1 MIVPMTETN
10 GAHWRDRRH
19 RKRGAPV
26 LGNVF
31 VPATRLMARFRYAK
45 KFALI
50 AVVMLLP
57 LAYVGHA
64 YLADQGSKI
73 GFSAKERVGV
83 TYVAPANKLLT
94 QLAAGRTLAVEAAI
108 GNTTAQQQLPAQ
120 VQAIQAAVAGLDRVD
135 KRVGGSLQTTA
146 MWSRLRGKIATVIVA
161 QPTDPTRTLTAWSG
175 LTADTVGLITQA
187 GNTSNLILD
196 PDLDSFYVMD
206 ALIVKTPALIDS
218 AGLAGDRELLMGA
231 SSSASLDSR
240 IQLAVDKGVISNLT
254 TGLSADLKTAFGSTG
269 DAALEPSL
277 SPKLKPV
284 TDSATA
290 LQAQLTQGVH
300 GSADP
305 ALAARTGDAA
315 ARASTTLGAAMTP
328 SLDHLLATR
337 IAGFQSARQRV
348 AIVAVISLLIAAY
361 LFVGFYL
368 AVIASVSRMKSVAD
382 GIADGDMEHDVLIA
396 SNDEIGVATRDFATT
411 VMSYLR
417 EVAGAA
423 RGVADGDLSIEIA
436 PRSERD
442 ALGLALSGM
451 LDSLREV
458 VGEVAHSS
466 AQMTAASQEMA
477 TMTADTV
484 RAVSEIARAS
494 EGVAQGAENQVRMV
508 EQAGNS
514 AAETGESVRDASQ
527 AAEAGA
533 QTADRAGDAIGA
545 MQATSEQ
552 VAEAIRDLATK
563 STEIGGIVATITG
576 IAEQTNLL
584 ALNAA
589 IEAARA
595 GDQGRGFAVVAE
607 EVRKLAEE
615 AQGAAG
621 KIAIIITEIQSDT
634 QRVVDVVAESGTRT
648 EAGVA
653 AVASTR
659 EAFVVIGGTIVQ
671 VTEQIDR
678 IAGLTTQVA
687 EVAESAS
694 AAAEQVSA
702 STQQTNASAQEIS
715 ATAQRVAGAAQA
727 LDQVV
732 SRFRLQRVE

>member
-1 MIVPMTETN
+1 MLSS
-10 GAHWRDRRH
+10 A
-19 RKRGAPV
+19 
-26 LGNVF
+26 F

-50 AVVMLLP
+50 ALVMLLP

-64 YLADQGSKI
+64 YLADQDSKI

-83 TYVAPANKLLT
+83 TYTDPANRLLIA
-94 QLAAGRTLAVEAAI
+94 LATGRTMAVEAAL
-108 GNTTAQQQLPAQ
+108 GDASAQQQLPAQ
-120 VQAIQAAVAGLDRVD
+120 LQSIRASVAGLDRVD
-135 KRVGGSLQTTA
+135 KQVGGSLQTTA
-146 MWSRLRGKIATVIVA
+146 MWGQLRGKITTVIAA
-161 QPTDPTRTLTAWSG
+161 QPTDPAQTLTAWSG
-175 LTADTVGLITQA
+175 LTAGTVGLITQA

-218 AGLAGDRELLMGA
+218 AGLAGDRELLMGT
-231 SSSASLDSR
+231 SSTASLDSR

-277 SPKLKPV
+277 SPKLAPV
-284 TDSATA
+284 TQSATA
-290 LQAQLTQGVH
+290 LQTQLTRGVH
-300 GSADP
+300 GAADP
-305 ALAARTGDAA
+305 ALATQTGDAA
-315 ARASTTLGAAMTP
+315 ARASAALATTMTP
-328 SLDHLLATR
+328 NLDHLLATR
-337 IAGFQSARQRV
+337 IAGFESARQRV
-348 AIVAVISLLIAAY
+348 EMVAVVSLLIAAY
-361 LFVGFYL
+361 LFAGFYL
-368 AVIASVSRMKSVAD
+368 AVMGSVSRMKRVAE
-382 GIADGDMEHDVLIA
+382 GIAEGDIDGDVVIA
-396 SNDEIGVATRDFATT
+396 SGDEIGVATRDFATT
-411 VMSYLR
+411 VMGYLR

-423 RGVADGDLSIEIA
+423 RGVADGDLSIEIE

-451 LDSLREV
+451 LASLREV
-458 VGEVAHSS
+458 VGEVAESS

-484 RAVSEIARAS
+484 RAVSEIARAT

-533 QTADRAGDAIGA
+533 QTANRAGDAIGA
-545 MQATSEQ
+545 VQATSEQ
-552 VAEAIRDLATK
+552 VSAAIRDLATK
-563 STEIGGIVATITG
+563 SSEIGGIVTTITG

-621 KIAIIITEIQSDT
+621 QIATIITEIQSDT

-659 EAFVVIGGTIVQ
+659 EAFEAIGGSIVQ

-678 IAGLTTQVA
+678 IAELTTQVA

-702 STQQTNASAQEIS
+702 STQQTNASAHEIS
-715 ATAQRVAGAAQA
+715 ATAQRVAGAAEA

-732 SRFRLQRVE
+732 SRFRLQRAE

>member
-1 MIVPMTETN
+1 
-10 GAHWRDRRH
+10 
-19 RKRGAPV
+19 
-26 LGNVF
+26 
-31 VPATRLMARFRYAK
+31 MARFRYAK

-57 LAYVGHA
+57 LAYVGYA

-83 TYVAPANKLLT
+83 SYVAPANQLLT
-94 QLAAGRTLAVEAAI
+94 QLAAGRTLAVEAAT
-108 GNTTAQQQLPAQ
+108 GNTSARQQLPARL
-120 VQAIQAAVAGLDRVD
+120 QAIQAAVAAVD
-135 KRVGGSLQTTA
+135 QVDAKLGGTLQTTA
-146 MWSRLRGKIATVIVA
+146 MWGPLRGKIATVIATQPSDPA
-161 QPTDPTRTLTAWSG
+161 QTLTAWSG
-175 LTADTVGLITQA
+175 LTAGAVGLITQA

-218 AGLAGDRELLMGA
+218 AGLAGDRELLMGGA
-231 SSSASLDSR
+231 SGASLDSR

-254 TGLSADLKTAFGSTG
+254 SGLSADLKTAFGSTG
-269 DAALEPSL
+269 DAALEPAL
-277 SPKLKPV
+277 SPKLPFDPV
-284 TDSATA
+284 RSFTP
-290 LQAQLTQGVH
+290 VH

-305 ALAARTGDAA
+305 ALAAHSGDAA
-315 ARASTTLGAAMTP
+315 AAASAALGVTMTP
-328 SLDHLLATR
+328 NLDHLLAVR
-337 IAGFQSARQRV
+337 IGGFESARQRV
-348 AIVAVISLLIAAY
+348 VVVAVVSLLIAAY
-361 LFVGFYL
+361 LFAGFYL
-368 AVIASVSRMKSVAD
+368 AVMTSVARMKSVAD
-382 GIADGDMEHDVLIA
+382 GIADGDIDSDVLL
-396 SNDEIGVATRDFATT
+396 SSGDEIGVATSAFATT
-411 VMSYLR
+411 VMGYLR
-417 EVAGAA
+417 DVASAA

-442 ALGLALSGM
+442 ALGLALSAM
-451 LDSLREV
+451 LDSLRDV
-458 VGEVAHSS
+458 VGEVARSS
-466 AQMTAASQEMA
+466 AQMTVASQEMA

-484 RAVSEIARAS
+484 RAVSEIARAT

-508 EQAGNS
+508 EQAGSS

-527 AAEAGA
+527 AAQAGA
-533 QTADRAGDAIGA
+533 HTADRAGDAIGA
-545 MQATSEQ
+545 VQATAEQ
-552 VAEAIRDLATK
+552 VASAIRDLATK
-563 STEIGGIVATITG
+563 SSEIGGIVTTITG

-659 EAFVVIGGTIVQ
+659 EAFEAIGGSIVQ

-715 ATAQRVAGAAQA
+715 ATAQRVAGAAEA

>member
-1 MIVPMTETN
+1 M
-10 GAHWRDRRH
+10 
-19 RKRGAPV
+19 
-26 LGNVF
+26 LGNLF
-31 VPATRLMARFRYAK
+31 VPATRVMARFRYAK

-57 LAYVGHA
+57 LAYVGYA

-83 TYVAPANKLLT
+83 SYIAPANQLLT
-94 QLAAGRTLAVEAAI
+94 QLAAGRTLAVAAAT
-108 GNTTAQQQLPAQ
+108 GNTTARQQLPAR
-120 VQAIQAAVAGLDRVD
+120 VQAIQAAVAAVD
-135 KRVGGSLQTTA
+135 QVDTKLGGTLQATA
-146 MWSRLRGKIATVIVA
+146 MWGPLRSKIATVIATQPSDPA
-161 QPTDPTRTLTAWSG
+161 QTLTAWSG
-175 LTADTVGLITQA
+175 LTAGTVGLITQA

-218 AGLAGDRELLMGA
+218 AGLAGDRELLMGGA
-231 SSSASLDSR
+231 SGASLDSR

-254 TGLSADLKTAFGSTG
+254 SGLSADLKTAFGSTG
-269 DAALEPSL
+269 DGALEPAL
-277 SPKLKPV
+277 SPKLAPV
-284 TDSATA
+284 TQAATA
-290 LQAQLTQGVH
+290 LQTQLTRGVH

-305 ALAARTGDAA
+305 ALAAHSGDAA
-315 ARASTTLGAAMTP
+315 AAASAALGVTMTP
-328 SLDHLLATR
+328 NLDHLLAVR
-337 IAGFQSARQRV
+337 IAGFESARQRV
-348 AIVAVISLLIAAY
+348 VVVAVVSLLIAAY
-361 LFVGFYL
+361 LFAGFYL
-368 AVIASVSRMKSVAD
+368 AVMNSVSRMKSVAD
-382 GIADGDMEHDVLIA
+382 GIADGDIDSDVLH
-396 SNDEIGVATRDFATT
+396 SSGDEIGVATSAFATT
-411 VMSYLR
+411 VMGYLR
-417 EVAGAA
+417 DVASAA

-442 ALGLALSGM
+442 ALGLALSAM
-451 LDSLREV
+451 LDSLRDV
-458 VGEVAHSS
+458 VGEVARSS
-466 AQMTAASQEMA
+466 AQMTVASQEMA

-484 RAVSEIARAS
+484 RAVSEIARAT

-508 EQAGNS
+508 EQAGSS

-527 AAEAGA
+527 AAQAGA
-533 QTADRAGDAIGA
+533 HTADRAGDAIGA
-545 MQATSEQ
+545 VQAAAEQ
-552 VAEAIRDLATK
+552 VASAIRDLATK
-563 STEIGGIVATITG
+563 SSEIGGIVTTITG

-659 EAFVVIGGTIVQ
+659 EAFEAIGGSIVQ

-715 ATAQRVAGAAQA
+715 ATAQRVAGAAEA
-727 LDQVV
+727 LDEVV